1 MKSNS
6 FWGLV
11 VLVLIIGAAA
21 VWVLMG
27 ETVFAPTTNEQ
38 EEVPNPNGENTGPLT
53 PAELEARV
61 AVDSIVSG
69 ATVPQSFTITGIAPG
84 PWYFEA
90 SFPIDVVSATG
101 TILTTVVATA
111 QSDWMT
117 IDDVPFAA
125 NVSVQNY
132 TGAATLVLR
141 RDNPSGLPEHDASVS
156 IPILIQ

>member
-38 EEVPNPNGENTGPLT
+38 EEVPNPSGENTGPLT

-69 ATVPQSFTITGIAPG
+69 ATVPQTFTLTGSAPG

-90 SFPIDVVSATG
+90 SFPVEVRSATG
-101 TILTTVVATA
+101 TLLTTVVATA
-111 QSDWMT
+111 QEEWMT
-117 IDDVPFAA
+117 VDNVPFAA
-125 NVSVQNY
+125 TVVVQNY
-132 TGAATLVLR
+132 TGPATLVLV

-156 IPILIQ
+156 IPIIIL